1 MKIMPLSW
9 LDKINS
15 SRKTVVVLA
24 VFALFSGI
32 GTYAVFAK
40 AGATGPDPDIVL
52 GFMYLNLGL
61 LLIIGLLVSKRL
73 FRIWSQR
80 RQGLAGSQLHT
91 RLVMLFSV
99 IAVIPT
105 IVVAVFSVVLF
116 DFGIRSWFTERIG
129 AAVDASQAVAAA
141 YLEEHRQNITGDAL
155 AMAIDL
161 NRQAPFLMARPK
173 QLMKFVQA
181 QAAIRNLTEVVVFET
196 SGNVLAKTGLSLTF
210 DFEPFPESA
219 FQKARNG
226 EVATLT
232 SEVDRVRA
240 IVRLDSFVDAYLYVG
255 RFVDPEILSYIDNTK
270 QATAEYNLLQGKRVD
285 VQITFALI
293 FAIVALL
300 LLFSAIWVGLN
311 LATQLAD
318 PVSRLI
324 TASEQISE
332 GDLSIRISNTTDIGE
347 FSLLNSAFNRMTH
360 QLEVQRGDLIEAHR
374 IEDERRQFTE
384 AVLGGVSSGVIG
396 LDKDGN
402 INLPNKSGAQL
413 LGLSA
418 NEMMNKPLQSIIP
431 EMADLFEMAK
441 LSKKVDTNYFDQIEA
456 LIELIRDNRQ
466 ITLRTR
472 ITAEGNQGITN
483 GFVVTFD
490 DITELQSA
498 QRTAAWAVV
507 ARRIAHEIKNPLTP
521 IQLSAERLK
530 RKYLSAISEERDLF
544 VSLTETIS
552 RQVSDIGRMVDEF
565 SSFARMPAAKLTP
578 HDLKL
583 IVKAQVTLQSEANNN
598 VQFSFKIPEE
608 PVVVLCDDHQIR
620 QMITNLI
627 QNSIDSINAKSDE
640 QNNVNGSIQIQI
652 TKKSNFCYLEIIDDG
667 IGLPAEISNRL
678 TEPYVTTREK
688 GTGLGLAIVAKII
701 EDHSGTFK
709 IEDTIV
715 SGSGVVVTVKIPLV
729 ETI

>member
-32 GTYAVFAK
+32 GTYTVFAK
-40 AGATGPDPDIVL
+40 AGATGPNPDIVL

-196 SGNVLAKTGLSLTF
+196 SGKVLAKTGLSLTF
-210 DFEPFPESA
+210 DFEPFPETA

-418 NEMMNKPLQSIIP
+418 DEMMNKPFQSIIP

-498 QRTAAWAVV
+498 QRTAAWADV

-565 SSFARMPAAKLTP
+565 SSFARMPAAKLAP

-598 VQFSFKIPEE
+598 VEFSFKIPEE

-652 TKKSNFCYLEIIDDG
+652 SKKSNFCCLEIIDDG

-688 GTGLGLAIVAKII
+688 GTGLGLAIVAKIV

-715 SGSGVVVTVKIPLV
+715 NASGVVVTVKIPLV

>member
-1 MKIMPLSW
+1 MPLSW

-15 SRKTVVVLA
+15 SRKTVAVLA

-32 GTYAVFAK
+32 GTYTVFAK
-40 AGATGPDPDIVL
+40 AGATGPNPDIVL

-196 SGNVLAKTGLSLTF
+196 SGKVLAKTGLSLTF
-210 DFEPFPESA
+210 DFEPFPETA

-418 NEMMNKPLQSIIP
+418 DEMMNKPLQSIIP

-498 QRTAAWAVV
+498 QRTAAWADV

-565 SSFARMPAAKLTP
+565 SSFARMPAAKLAP

-598 VQFSFKIPEE
+598 VEFSFKIPEE

-627 QNSIDSINAKSDE
+627 QNSIDSINAKRDE

-652 TKKSNFCYLEIIDDG
+652 SKKSNFCYLEIIDDG

-688 GTGLGLAIVAKII
+688 GTGLGLAIVAKIV

-715 SGSGVVVTVKIPLV
+715 NGSGVVVTVKIPLV

>member
-32 GTYAVFAK
+32 GTYTVFAK
-40 AGATGPDPDIVL
+40 AGATGPNPDIVL

-196 SGNVLAKTGLSLTF
+196 SGKVLAKTGLSLTF
-210 DFEPFPESA
+210 DFEPFPETA

-418 NEMMNKPLQSIIP
+418 DEMMNKPLQSIIP

-472 ITAEGNQGITN
+472 ITAEGNQDITN

-498 QRTAAWAVV
+498 QRTAAWADV

-565 SSFARMPAAKLTP
+565 SSFARMPAAKLAP

-598 VQFSFKIPEE
+598 VEFSFKIPEE
-608 PVVVLCDDHQIR
+608 PIKVLCDDHQIR

-652 TKKSNFCYLEIIDDG
+652 SKKSNFCYLEIIDDG

-688 GTGLGLAIVAKII
+688 GTGLGLAIVAKIV

-715 SGSGVVVTVKIPLV
+715 NGSGVVVTVKIPLV

>member
-161 NRQAPFLMARPK
+161 NRQALFLMARPK

-181 QAAIRNLTEVVVFET
+181 QAAIRNLTEVVVFDT
-196 SGNVLAKTGLSLTF
+196 SGKVLAKTGLSLTF
-210 DFEPFPESA
+210 DFEPFPETA

-418 NEMMNKPLQSIIP
+418 DEMMNKPLQSIIP
-431 EMADLFEMAK
+431 EMADLLEMAK

-498 QRTAAWAVV
+498 QRTAAWADV

-565 SSFARMPAAKLTP
+565 SSFARMPAAKLAP

-598 VQFSFKIPEE
+598 VEFSFKIPEE

-652 TKKSNFCYLEIIDDG
+652 SKKSNFCYLEIIDDG

-688 GTGLGLAIVAKII
+688 GTGLGLAIVAKIV

-715 SGSGVVVTVKIPLV
+715 NGSGVVVTVKIPLV

>member
-15 SRKTVVVLA
+15 SRKTVMVLA

-32 GTYAVFAK
+32 GTYTIFAR
-40 AGATGPDPDIVL
+40 AGATGPNPDIVL

-73 FRIWSQR
+73 FRIWFQR

-173 QLMKFVQA
+173 QLIKFVQA

-196 SGNVLAKTGLSLTF
+196 SGKVLAKTGLSLTF
-210 DFEPFPESA
+210 DFEPFPETA

-226 EVATLT
+226 EVATLS

-270 QATAEYNLLQGKRVD
+270 KATAEYNLLQGKRVD

-318 PVSRLI
+318 PVSQLI

-418 NEMMNKPLQSIIP
+418 DEMMNKPLQTVIP

-456 LIELIRDNRQ
+456 LIELIRENRQ

-472 ITAEGNQGITN
+472 ITAEGNQDITN

-498 QRTAAWAVV
+498 QRTAAWADV

-578 HDLKL
+578 QDLTL

-598 VQFSFKIPEE
+598 VEFSFEVPKE

-627 QNSIDSINAKSDE
+627 QNSIDSISAKSNE
-640 QNNVNGSIQIQI
+640 QNSVNGSIQIQI
-652 TKKSNFCYLEIIDDG
+652 SKKSNFCYLEIIDDG
-667 IGLPAEISNRL
+667 IGLPTEISNRL

-688 GTGLGLAIVAKII
+688 GTGLGLAIVAKIV

-709 IEDTIV
+709 IQDTIL

-729 ETI
+729 ETM

>member
-15 SRKTVVVLA
+15 SRKTVMVLA

-32 GTYAVFAK
+32 GTYTVFAR
-40 AGATGPDPDIVL
+40 AGATGPNPDIVL

-173 QLMKFVQA
+173 QLIKFVQA

-196 SGNVLAKTGLSLTF
+196 SGKVLAKTGLSLTF
-210 DFEPFPESA
+210 DFEPFPETA

-226 EVATLT
+226 EVATLS

-270 QATAEYNLLQGKRVD
+270 KATAEYNLLQGKRVD

-318 PVSRLI
+318 PVSQLI

-418 NEMMNKPLQSIIP
+418 DEMMNKPLQSVIP

-456 LIELIRDNRQ
+456 LIELIRENRQ
-466 ITLRTR
+466 VTLRTR
-472 ITAEGNQGITN
+472 ITAEGNQDITN

-498 QRTAAWAVV
+498 QRTAAWADV

-565 SSFARMPAAKLTP
+565 SSFARMPAAKLTQQ
-578 HDLKL
+578 DLTL

-598 VQFSFKIPEE
+598 VEFSFEVPKE

-627 QNSIDSINAKSDE
+627 QNSIDSISAKSNE
-640 QNNVNGSIQIQI
+640 QNSVNGSIQIQI
-652 TKKSNFCYLEIIDDG
+652 SKKSNFCYLEIIDDG
-667 IGLPAEISNRL
+667 IGLPPEISNRL

-688 GTGLGLAIVAKII
+688 GTGLGLAIVAKIV

-709 IEDTIV
+709 IQDTIL

-729 ETI
+729 ETM

>member
-196 SGNVLAKTGLSLTF
+196 SGKVLAKTGLSLTF
-210 DFEPFPESA
+210 DFEPFPETA

-418 NEMMNKPLQSIIP
+418 DEMMNKPLQSIVP

-498 QRTAAWAVV
+498 QRTAAWADV

-565 SSFARMPAAKLTP
+565 SSFARMPAAKLAP

-598 VQFSFKIPEE
+598 VEFSFKIPEE

-652 TKKSNFCYLEIIDDG
+652 SKKSNFCYLEIIDDG

-688 GTGLGLAIVAKII
+688 GTGLGLAIVAKIV

-715 SGSGVVVTVKIPLV
+715 SGSGVIVTVKIPLV
-729 ETI
+729 KTI

>member
-15 SRKTVVVLA
+15 SRKTVMVLA

-32 GTYAVFAK
+32 GTYTVFAR
-40 AGATGPDPDIVL
+40 AGATGPNPDIVL

-61 LLIIGLLVSKRL
+61 LLIIGLLVSKRV

-173 QLMKFVQA
+173 QLIKFVQA

-196 SGNVLAKTGLSLTF
+196 SGKVLAKTGLSLTF
-210 DFEPFPESA
+210 DFEPFPETA

-226 EVATLT
+226 EVATLS

-270 QATAEYNLLQGKRVD
+270 KATAEYNLLQGKRVD

-311 LATQLAD
+311 LATQLVD
-318 PVSRLI
+318 PVSQLI

-418 NEMMNKPLQSIIP
+418 DEMMNKPLQSVIP

-456 LIELIRDNRQ
+456 LIELIRENRQ
-466 ITLRTR
+466 VTLRTR
-472 ITAEGNQGITN
+472 ITA
-483 GFVVTFD
+483 
-490 DITELQSA
+490 
-498 QRTAAWAVV
+498 
-507 ARRIAHEIKNPLTP
+507 
-521 IQLSAERLK
+521 
-530 RKYLSAISEERDLF
+530 
-544 VSLTETIS
+544 
-552 RQVSDIGRMVDEF
+552 
-565 SSFARMPAAKLTP
+565 
-578 HDLKL
+578 
-583 IVKAQVTLQSEANNN
+583 
-598 VQFSFKIPEE
+598 
-608 PVVVLCDDHQIR
+608 
-620 QMITNLI
+620 
-627 QNSIDSINAKSDE
+627 
-640 QNNVNGSIQIQI
+640 
-652 TKKSNFCYLEIIDDG
+652 
-667 IGLPAEISNRL
+667 
-678 TEPYVTTREK
+678 
-688 GTGLGLAIVAKII
+688 
-701 EDHSGTFK
+701 
-709 IEDTIV
+709 
-715 SGSGVVVTVKIPLV
+715 
-729 ETI
+729 

>member
-61 LLIIGLLVSKRL
+61 LFIIGLLVSKRL

-196 SGNVLAKTGLSLTF
+196 SGKVLAKTGLSLTF
-210 DFEPFPESA
+210 DFEPFPETA

-418 NEMMNKPLQSIIP
+418 DEMMNKPLQSIIP

-498 QRTAAWAVV
+498 QRTAAWADV

-565 SSFARMPAAKLTP
+565 SSFARMPAAKLAP

-598 VQFSFKIPEE
+598 VEFSFKIPEE

-652 TKKSNFCYLEIIDDG
+652 SKKSNFCYLEIIDDG

-688 GTGLGLAIVAKII
+688 GTGLGLAIVAKIV

-715 SGSGVVVTVKIPLV
+715 NGSGVVVTVKIPLV

>member
-32 GTYAVFAK
+32 GTYTVFAK
-40 AGATGPDPDIVL
+40 AGATGPNPDIVL

-196 SGNVLAKTGLSLTF
+196 SGKVLAKTGLSLTF
-210 DFEPFPESA
+210 DFEPFPETA

-418 NEMMNKPLQSIIP
+418 DEMMNKPLQSIIP

-498 QRTAAWAVV
+498 QRTAAWADV

-565 SSFARMPAAKLTP
+565 SSFARMPAAKLAP

-598 VQFSFKIPEE
+598 VEFSFKIPEE

-688 GTGLGLAIVAKII
+688 GTGLGLAIVAKIV

-715 SGSGVVVTVKIPLV
+715 NGSGVVVTVKIPLV

>member
-61 LLIIGLLVSKRL
+61 LFIIGLLVSKRL

-155 AMAIDL
+155 AMAIAL

-173 QLMKFVQA
+173 QLIKFVQA

-196 SGNVLAKTGLSLTF
+196 SGKVLAKTGLSLTF
-210 DFEPFPESA
+210 DFEPFPETA

-418 NEMMNKPLQSIIP
+418 DEMMNKPLQSIIP

-441 LSKKVDTNYFDQIEA
+441 LSKKVDANYFDQIEA

-472 ITAEGNQGITN
+472 ITAEGNQDITN

-498 QRTAAWAVV
+498 QRTAAWADV

-565 SSFARMPAAKLTP
+565 SSFARMPAAKLAP

-598 VQFSFKIPEE
+598 VEFSFEVPKE

-627 QNSIDSINAKSDE
+627 QNSIDSISAKSNE
-640 QNNVNGSIQIQI
+640 QNSVNGSIQIQI
-652 TKKSNFCYLEIIDDG
+652 SKKSNFCYLEIIDDG
-667 IGLPAEISNRL
+667 IGLPPEISNRL

-688 GTGLGLAIVAKII
+688 GTGLGLAIVAKIV

-709 IEDTIV
+709 IQDTIL

-729 ETI
+729 ETM

>member
-32 GTYAVFAK
+32 GTYTVFAK
-40 AGATGPDPDIVL
+40 AGATGPNPDIVL

-196 SGNVLAKTGLSLTF
+196 SGKVLAKTGLSLTF
-210 DFEPFPESA
+210 DFEPFPETA

-311 LATQLAD
+311 LATQLAN

-418 NEMMNKPLQSIIP
+418 DEMMNKPLQSIIP

-441 LSKKVDTNYFDQIEA
+441 LSKRVDTNYFDQIEA
-456 LIELIRDNRQ
+456 LIELIRENRQ

-498 QRTAAWAVV
+498 QRTAAWADV

-565 SSFARMPAAKLTP
+565 SSFARMPAAKLAP

-598 VQFSFKIPEE
+598 VEFSFKIPEE

-652 TKKSNFCYLEIIDDG
+652 SKKSNFCYLEIIDDG

-688 GTGLGLAIVAKII
+688 GTGLGLAIVAKIV
-701 EDHSGTFK
+701 EDHSGAFK

>member
-196 SGNVLAKTGLSLTF
+196 SGKVLAKTGLSLTF
-210 DFEPFPESA
+210 DFEPFPETA

-418 NEMMNKPLQSIIP
+418 DEMMNKPLQSIIP

-498 QRTAAWAVV
+498 QRTAAWADV

-565 SSFARMPAAKLTP
+565 SSFARMPAAKLAP

-598 VQFSFKIPEE
+598 VEFSFKIPEE

-652 TKKSNFCYLEIIDDG
+652 SKKSNFCYLEIIDDG

-688 GTGLGLAIVAKII
+688 GTGLGLAIVAKIV

>member
-210 DFEPFPESA
+210 DFEPFPETA

-418 NEMMNKPLQSIIP
+418 DEMMNKPLQSIIP
-431 EMADLFEMAK
+431 EMADLLEMAK

-498 QRTAAWAVV
+498 QRTAAWADV

-565 SSFARMPAAKLTP
+565 SSFARMPAAKLAP

-598 VQFSFKIPEE
+598 VEFSFKIPEE

-652 TKKSNFCYLEIIDDG
+652 SKKSNFCYLEIIDDG

-688 GTGLGLAIVAKII
+688 GTGLGLAIVAKIV

-715 SGSGVVVTVKIPLV
+715 NGSGVVVTVKIPLV